1 MDSAAEKVSGT
12 NVKLISSYRSLTIAV
27 SHVASASMGLQN
39 IWERVASGQTSVIEG
54 IIRSIPALIS
64 LATAIWTVVGAE
76 KARTIASSIAHAV
89 SSLGAAVPLLIA
101 AAAAGTALAL
111 AAIASVPS
119 REYGGRIWQTGPYL
133 LHAGET
139 IGGGTRTVNIYYPQ
153 FRSRSDMD
161 ELIERLRAA
170 GVI

>member
-1 MDSAAEKVSGT
+1 VDSAQEKVSGASL
-12 NVKLISSYRSLTIAV
+12 KMIGSYRNLAVTI
-27 SHVASASMGLQN
+27 SHVATAGMGLEN
-39 IWERVASGQTSVIEG
+39 IWERVALGQMSVLQG
-54 IIRSIPALIS
+54 ILASIPAFIS
-64 LATAIWTVVGAE
+64 LATAVWTIVGAE

-111 AAIASVPS
+111 AAVASVPS
-119 REYGGRIWQTGPYL
+119 REYGGRIWQTGLYL
-133 LHAGET
+133 VHAGESV
-139 IGGGTRTVNIYYPQ
+139 GGGARTVNIYYPQ